1 MWMETTDQPI
11 VLFCFGFL
19 GFFKVVK
26 YQMWNAQLKRGKIKL
41 TKLITIIENE
51 VNSKVYPCSFLQ
63 EPLASEKP
71 LDMRE

>member
-1 MWMETTDQPI
+1 M
-11 VLFCFGFL
+11 LFCFGFF
-19 GFFKVVK
+19 GFLKVVK
-26 YQMWNAQLKRGKIKL
+26 YQMRKAQLIY
-41 TKLITIIENE
+41 IINIIENK